1 MTSDGSGL
9 WHPDPPRDD
18 DDQRP
23 RRAPQAGPGGPQG
36 SDPRHSQGPGPAPQQ
51 PWTPQSEPRFDPQ
64 TGRPLHPDPRAAQG
78 RPQGPAGP
86 AGPAPQPNQANQPR
100 PDQGRPG
107 PGRPGT
113 PGNAEHPGYREQY
126 AGPQDPRGGRDPYAG
141 DPRQGGQNPPRGGDQ
156 YPNSGAPSRGQRP
169 DPRGPQQYA
178 GPPAGRQADP
188 RQPDARQP
196 DPRQADPRQAPG
208 HPDQFAGTPAHGA
221 PSHGAPSHGADPR
234 RAQADSWQ
242 PSPPNPGTD
251 SGHGGSHGRRPTDDS
266 RALFRDE
273 VPGRGGDQQPPSWQ
287 AGPQE
292 REPQGAGADEDD
304 AERDWRDEYED
315 AVSATRWDL
324 SPIPTMTV
332 APRRA
337 NPSNLE
343 ALIPPR
349 KGRVQGPATRGPGG
363 PAGTGPGTREGA
375 AWEQG
380 VRDRTQT
387 EVRPQAPAEPSISRA
402 SRLMALGTLA
412 SRLTGL
418 VRQFLLV
425 AAIGTA
431 GIANSYTI
439 GLNLPNMLYI
449 LIIGGALNAVFVPQ
463 LVRSMHRDRDGGSA
477 YASRLLTLVLTG
489 VFVLTIVT
497 ELFTPQLVDLFSS
510 FKGSNRQLAIDLGRM
525 FMPQIFFLGLFV
537 VLGQILNAK
546 GRFGPMMWTPVLT
559 NVVVIGS
566 TGAYWYINRS
576 SDLTTSTIPAADVR
590 LLGLGVTLGIA
601 VQALT
606 LLPYIKS
613 AGMNLTLRFDWRGH
627 GLGKAVTLAKW
638 TLLFVLV
645 NQIGLA
651 VVMRYAS
658 NVNND
663 GFEHWGVAAY
673 NNAYMIWGLPQA
685 LITVSVITALL
696 PRMSRAAVKNDLA
709 SVRDDIS
716 YGLRVTGVAIV
727 PAAFAFLVLGPQI
740 AVVLFKHGGMSLDN
754 AHIIGYML
762 SAFGLGLIPFS
773 AQFLMLRGFYA
784 FEDTKSPFT
793 INIWISA
800 ANVALSTAVF
810 YALKG
815 GGEER
820 WAVVAMCS
828 VYGIAYCLGLAITA
842 QKLKRRLRGLD
853 GKRIMQTYVRLIGAS
868 AVAAGATF
876 IVALYVNRMVGQSWL
891 GSAVSLAVGGGM
903 LATLFVLCAR
913 LMHVEEVEQLLGS
926 VRAKL
931 GR

>member
-9 WHPDPPRDD
+9 WHPDPPRED

-23 RRAPQAGPGGPQG
+23 RRAPQPGPGAPQG
-36 SDPRHSQGPGPAPQQ
+36 GDPRHAPAPGPALQQ

-64 TGRPLHPDPRAAQG
+64 TGRPLHPDPRAGQG
-78 RPQGPAGP
+78 RPAGP
-86 AGPAPQPNQANQPR
+86 PQPVPQHPVPPGPPQANQPLNQPLNQPPNQPPR
-100 PDQGRPG
+100 
-107 PGRPGT
+107 
-113 PGNAEHPGYREQY
+113 REQY
-126 AGPQDPRGGRDPYAG
+126 AGPQQAPYRGGQP
-141 DPRQGGQNPPRGGDQ
+141 PQGGEQ
-156 YPNSGAPSRGQRP
+156 YPVPGAPGPGQRP
-169 DPRGPQQYA
+169 DPRSPQQFA
-178 GPPAGRQADP
+178 GPPPPGRQPDP
-188 RQPDARQP
+188 RQPDPRQP
-196 DPRQADPRQAPG
+196 DPRQAAPR
-208 HPDQFAGTPAHGA
+208 PDQFG
-221 PSHGAPSHGADPR
+221 GAPSHGADPR
-234 RAQADSWQ
+234 RERSESWQ
-242 PSPPNPGTD
+242 PAPPNQNHDP
-251 SGHGGSHGRRPTDDS
+251 GSHGRRPIDDS

-273 VPGRGGDQQPPSWQ
+273 IPGRGGDQQPPSWQ
-287 AGPQE
+287 PPQQEQPGAGPE
-292 REPQGAGADEDD
+292 EDPE
-304 AERDWRDEYED
+304 ERDWRDDYED

-349 KGRVQGPATRGPGG
+349 RGRVQGPATRGPGG

-375 AWEQG
+375 PWEQG
-380 VRDRTQT
+380 VRDRTPT
-387 EVRPQAPAEPSISRA
+387 EVRPQAPAEPSVGRA

-425 AAIGTA
+425 AAIGTTNIA
-431 GIANSYTI
+431 GSYTI

-463 LVRSMHRDRDGGSA
+463 LVRSMHRDRDGGAA

-489 VFVLTIVT
+489 VLTLTVLT
-497 ELFTPQLVDLFSS
+497 ELFTPQLVDVFSS

-566 TGAYWYINRS
+566 TGAYWYINKS
-576 SDLTTSTIPAADVR
+576 NDLNPSTIPAADVR

-663 GFEHWGVAAY
+663 GWPQWGVAAY

-696 PRMSRAAVKNDLA
+696 PRMSRAAVKNDLD
-709 SVRDDIS
+709 SVREDIS

-727 PAAFAFLVLGPQI
+727 PAAFAFLALGPQI
-740 AVVLFKHGGMSLDN
+740 AVVLFKHGGVSMPN

-810 YALKG
+810 YALRG
-815 GGEER
+815 GGKER

-828 VYGIAYCLGLAITA
+828 VYGVAYCLGVVITA

-853 GKRIMQTYVRLIGAS
+853 GQRIMQTYTRLIGAS
-868 AVAAGATF
+868 AIAAGATF

-891 GSAVSLAVGGGM
+891 GSAVSLTVGGGL

>member
-1 MTSDGSGL
+1 MTSDGGDL
-9 WHPDPPRDD
+9 WRPEPPLDDPDG
-18 DDQRP
+18 RP
-23 RRAPQAGPGGPQG
+23 RRAPQAGPGVPADG
-36 SDPRHSQGPGPAPQQ
+36 DPRHTPPAGAAPQQ
-51 PWTPQSEPRFDPQ
+51 PWSPQPPQPPVAPPPPQSEPRFDPQ
-64 TGRPLHPDPRAAQG
+64 TGRPLATDPRAQPRRPRTDPRAA
-78 RPQGPAGP
+78 GPDAGP
-86 AGPAPQPNQANQPR
+86 AGF
-100 PDQGRPG
+100 
-107 PGRPGT
+107 
-113 PGNAEHPGYREQY
+113 REQY
-126 AGPQDPRGGRDPYAG
+126 AGPQDPYQGRE
-141 DPRQGGQNPPRGGDQ
+141 Q
-156 YPNSGAPSRGQRP
+156 Y
-169 DPRGPQQYA
+169 
-178 GPPAGRQADP
+178 ADP
-188 RQPDARQP
+188 RHDGR
-196 DPRQADPRQAPG
+196 R
-208 HPDQFAGTPAHGA
+208 PDQAGAAAAGGPEAPRAPARGPGPA
-221 PSHGAPSHGADPR
+221 QPPNGPDPR
-234 RAQADSWQ
+234 RAQAQ
-242 PSPPNPGTD
+242 PPTGDGRRTAPP
-251 SGHGGSHGRRPTDDS
+251 SHGHRPIIDDN

-273 VPGRGGDQQPPSWQ
+273 VPGRGDDRAAKPPSWQ
-287 AGPQE
+287 PPQPE
-292 REPQGAGADEDD
+292 QQAAAQPEPPH
-304 AERDWRDEYED
+304 ERDWRDDYED

-324 SPIPTMTV
+324 SPIPSMAV

-349 KGRVQGPATRGPGG
+349 RGRVQGPATRRPGG
-363 PAGTGPGTREGA
+363 PAGSAPGTREGA
-375 AWEQG
+375 PWETG
-380 VRDRTQT
+380 VRDRAATGT
-387 EVRPQAPAEPSISRA
+387 RPAPTTAEPSVGRA

-412 SRLTGL
+412 SRVTGL
-418 VRQFLLV
+418 VRQFLIV

-431 GIANSYTI
+431 GIGNAYTI

-463 LVRSMHRDRDGGSA
+463 LVRSMHRDRDGGAA
-477 YASRLLTLVLTG
+477 YASRLLTLILTG
-489 VFVLTIVT
+489 VLVLTVLT
-497 ELFTPQLVDLFSS
+497 ELFTAQLVDLFSN
-510 FKGSNRQLAIDLGRM
+510 FTLANRQLAIDLARM

-537 VLGQILNAK
+537 VLGQVLNAK

-559 NVVVIGS
+559 NIVVIGS

-576 SDLTTSTIPAADVR
+576 KDLTASTIPAADVR

-601 VQALT
+601 VQALA
-606 LLPYIKS
+606 LLPYLKA
-613 AGMNLTLRFDWRGH
+613 AGMSLRLRFDWRGA
-627 GLGKAVTLAKW
+627 GLGHAITLAKW

-658 NVNND
+658 DVGNA
-663 GFEHWGVAAY
+663 GYEHWGVAAY

-696 PRMSRAAVKNDLA
+696 PRMSRAAVANDLA

-740 AVVLFKHGGMSLDN
+740 AVVLFKHGGMSIDN

-800 ANVALSTAVF
+800 ANVALSSAVF
-810 YALKG
+810 YSLRGSDK
-815 GGEER
+815 ER
-820 WAVVAMCS
+820 WAVVVMCF
-828 VYGIAYCLGLAITA
+828 VYGVSYCIGVAITA
-842 QKLKRRLRGLD
+842 QKLKRRLHGLD
-853 GKRIMQTYVRLIGAS
+853 GKRITQTYVRLIAAS
-868 AVAAGATF
+868 AVAAAATL
-876 IVALYVNRMVGQSWL
+876 IVTLYVNRMVGENWL
-891 GSAVSLAVGGGM
+891 GSAAALAAGGTI
-903 LATLFVLCAR
+903 LATLFVVCAR
-913 LMHVEEVEQLLGS
+913 LMRVEEVEQLLGS

>member
-1 MTSDGSGL
+1 ETG
-9 WHPDPPRDD
+9 PD
-18 DDQRP
+18 
-23 RRAPQAGPGGPQG
+23 APQ
-36 SDPRHSQGPGPAPQQ
+36 
-51 PWTPQSEPRFDPQ
+51 
-64 TGRPLHPDPRAAQG
+64 
-78 RPQGPAGP
+78 
-86 AGPAPQPNQANQPR
+86 
-100 PDQGRPG
+100 
-107 PGRPGT
+107 
-113 PGNAEHPGYREQY
+113 YREQY
-126 AGPQDPRGGRDPYAG
+126 AGPQ
-141 DPRQGGQNPPRGGDQ
+141 NPPRGGRE
-156 YPNSGAPSRGQRP
+156 P
-169 DPRGPQQYA
+169 YA
-178 GPPAGRQADP
+178 ADP
-188 RQPDARQP
+188 RQAGQPPYRDGDQYRDPGASSLGQRRDPRSPQPDPRNPQPDPRNPQQHAGPPQGRQP
-196 DPRQADPRQAPG
+196 DPRQAPHA
-208 HPDQFAGTPAHGA
+208 DQYGDQYG
-221 PSHGAPSHGADPR
+221 GGPSHGADPR
-234 RAQADSWQ
+234 RAPADSWQ
-242 PSPPNPGTD
+242 AAPPNGNSDPG
-251 SGHGGSHGRRPTDDS
+251 HGRRS
-266 RALFRDE
+266 GEENRALFRDE
-273 VPGRGGDQQPPSWQ
+273 IPGRGADQQPPSWQ
-287 AGPQE
+287 PPQQE
-292 REPQGAGADEDD
+292 QYGAEDEQ
-304 AERDWRDEYED
+304 ERDWRDDYED

-349 KGRVQGPATRGPGG
+349 RGRVQGPATRGPGG
-363 PAGTGPGTREGA
+363 PAGTGPGTREGGP
-375 AWEQG
+375 WEAG
-380 VRDRTQT
+380 VRDRTPT
-387 EVRPQAPAEPSISRA
+387 EVRPAAPAEPSVGRA

-431 GIANSYTI
+431 SIANSYTI

-489 VFVLTIVT
+489 VFVLTILT
-497 ELFTPQLVDLFSS
+497 ELFTPELVDVFSS
-510 FKGSNRQLAIDLGRM
+510 FKGSDRQLAIDLGRM

-566 TGAYWYINRS
+566 TSAYWYINRKN
-576 SDLTTSTIPAADVR
+576 DLTPSTIPASNVR

-613 AGMNLTLRFDWRGH
+613 AGMHLTLRFDWRGH

-673 NNAYMIWGLPQA
+673 NNAFMIWGLPQA

-696 PRMSRAAVKNDLA
+696 PRMSRAAVRNDLA
-709 SVRDDIS
+709 QVRDDIS

-727 PAAFAFLVLGPQI
+727 PSAFAFLVLGPQI
-740 AVVLFKHGGMSLDN
+740 AVVLFKHGGMSMDN

-762 SAFGLGLIPFS
+762 SAFALGLIPFS

-800 ANVALSTAVF
+800 ANVALSSAVF
-810 YALKG
+810 YVLKG

-820 WAVVAMCS
+820 WAVVAMCA
-828 VYGIAYCLGLAITA
+828 VYGIAYCLGLAITV
-842 QKLKRRLRGLD
+842 QKLKRRLHGLD

-891 GSAVSLAVGGGM
+891 GSAVSLAVGGGL
-903 LATLFVLCAR
+903 LATLYVVCAR

>member
-9 WHPDPPRDD
+9 WHPDPPREDD
-18 DDQRP
+18 EQRP
-23 RRAPQAGPGGPQG
+23 RRASQPGPTGPQG
-36 SDPRHSQGPGPAPQQ
+36 GDPRHPPAPGPAPQQ

-64 TGRPLHPDPRAAQG
+64 TGRPLHPDPRAGQG
-78 RPQGPAGP
+78 RPQAPQPPMPQHPVQPPVPPVPPGPAGP
-86 AGPAPQPNQANQPR
+86 PPPNQPR
-100 PDQGRPG
+100 PERARPG
-107 PGRPGT
+107 QPGGPEQ
-113 PGNAEHPGYREQY
+113 PQHREQY
-126 AGPQDPRGGRDPYAG
+126 AAPQSPYRGAPEQYAG
-141 DPRQGGQNPPRGGDQ
+141 DPRQGGQPPRGEQ
-156 YPNSGAPSRGQRP
+156 YPIPGAPGHGQRP
-169 DPRGPQQYA
+169 DPRNPQQFA
-178 GPPAGRQADP
+178 GPPHG
-188 RQPDARQP
+188 RQP
-196 DPRQADPRQAPG
+196 DPRQPEPRQQDSRQAPP
-208 HPDQFAGTPAHGA
+208 HQDQF
-221 PSHGAPSHGADPR
+221 SGAPSHGADPR
-234 RAQADSWQ
+234 RERAESWQ
-242 PSPPNPGTD
+242 PGPPNQNQNQDP
-251 SGHGGSHGRRPTDDS
+251 GSHGRRPIDDS

-273 VPGRGGDQQPPSWQ
+273 VPGRVGDQQPPSWQ
-287 AGPQE
+287 PPQQE
-292 REPQGAGADEDD
+292 QRGADPDEDSE
-304 AERDWRDEYED
+304 ERDWRDDYED

-324 SPIPTMTV
+324 SPIPTMAV

-337 NPSNLE
+337 NPSNVE

-349 KGRVQGPATRGPGG
+349 RGRVQGPATRGPGG

-375 AWEQG
+375 PWEQG
-380 VRDRTQT
+380 ARDRAPT
-387 EVRPQAPAEPSISRA
+387 EVRPQAPAEPSVGRA

-425 AAIGTA
+425 AAIGTTN
-431 GIANSYTI
+431 IANSYTI

-463 LVRSMHRDRDGGSA
+463 LVRSMHRDRDGGAA

-489 VFVLTIVT
+489 VLTLTILT
-497 ELFTPQLVDLFSS
+497 ELFTPQLVDVFSS

-559 NVVVIGS
+559 NVVVIAS
-566 TGAYWYINRS
+566 TGSYWYINHS
-576 SDLTTSTIPAADVR
+576 NDLNPSTIPASDVR

-601 VQALT
+601 VQSLT

-613 AGMNLTLRFDWRGH
+613 AGMNLKLRFDWRGH

-658 NVNND
+658 NVSND
-663 GFEHWGVAAY
+663 GWPQWGVAAY

-709 SVRDDIS
+709 SVREDIS

-727 PAAFAFLVLGPQI
+727 PAAFVFLALGPQI
-740 AVVLFKHGGMSLDN
+740 AVVLFKHGGVSMDN

-800 ANVALSTAVF
+800 ANIALSTGVF
-810 YALKG
+810 YVLRGSGK
-815 GGEER
+815 ER

-828 VYGIAYCLGLAITA
+828 VYGIAYCLGLAITVR
-842 QKLKRRLRGLD
+842 KLKRRLRGLD
-853 GKRIMQTYVRLIGAS
+853 GQRIMQTYTRLIGAS
-868 AVAAGATF
+868 AIAAGATF

-891 GSAVSLAVGGGM
+891 GSAVSLAVGGGL

>member
-9 WHPDPPRDD
+9 WHPDPPREDD
-18 DDQRP
+18 DSRP
-23 RRAPQAGPGGPQG
+23 RHAPQPGPGGPQG
-36 SDPRHSQGPGPAPQQ
+36 SDPRHAPGPGPAPQQ
-51 PWTPQSEPRFDPQ
+51 PWAPQQEQRFDPQ
-64 TGRPLHPDPRAAQG
+64 TGRPLPPDQWAGQG
-78 RPQGPAGP
+78 RPQAPQP
-86 AGPAPQPNQANQPR
+86 PVAPQPNPNHPSAPSQHRGAPA
-100 PDQGRPG
+100 RPG
-107 PGRPGT
+107 QPGGPEQ
-113 PGNAEHPGYREQY
+113 PQYREQY
-126 AGPQDPRGGRDPYAG
+126 AGPQNARHSGREQYAG
-141 DPRQGGQNPPRGGDQ
+141 DPRSNPAGPGQ
-156 YPNSGAPSRGQRP
+156 GQRP
-169 DPRGPQQYA
+169 DPRNPQQFA
-178 GPPAGRQADP
+178 GPSHGRQPDP
-188 RQPDARQP
+188 RQPDPRQP
-196 DPRQADPRQAPG
+196 DPRQADPRQAP
-208 HPDQFAGTPAHGA
+208 A
-221 PSHGAPSHGADPR
+221 
-234 RAQADSWQ
+234 SWQ
-242 PSPPNPGTD
+242 PGPPPQGPHQPPNQPHQTPNQLA
-251 SGHGGSHGRRPTDDS
+251 SHGRRPVDDN

-273 VPGRGGDQQPPSWQ
+273 VPGRGGDAQPPSWQ
-287 AGPQE
+287 APPQE
-292 REPQGAGADEDD
+292 QHSAGADED
-304 AERDWRDEYED
+304 AQERDWRDDYED

-324 SPIPTMTV
+324 SPIPTMTGI

-349 KGRVQGPATRGPGG
+349 RGRVQGPATRGPGG

-375 AWEQG
+375 PWEQG
-380 VRDRTQT
+380 VRDRTPT
-387 EVRPQAPAEPSISRA
+387 EVRPQAPAAAEPSVSKA

-425 AAIGTA
+425 AAIGTTN
-431 GIANSYTI
+431 IANSYTI

-489 VFVLTIVT
+489 VLTLTILT
-497 ELFTPQLVDLFSS
+497 EIFTPQLVDIFSS
-510 FKGSNRQLAIDLGRM
+510 FTGSNRQLAISLGRM

-537 VLGQILNAK
+537 VVGQILNAK

-566 TGAYWYINRS
+566 TGAYWYINRNN
-576 SDLTTSTIPAADVR
+576 DLTPSTIPPADVR

-601 VQALT
+601 VQALAM
-606 LLPYIKS
+606 LPYLKS
-613 AGMNLTLRFDWRGH
+613 AGMKLTLRFDWRGH

-645 NQIGLA
+645 NQVGLA
-651 VVMRYAS
+651 VVTRYAS
-658 NVNND
+658 DVSND
-663 GFEHWGVAAY
+663 GWPQWGVAAY

-696 PRMSRAAVKNDLA
+696 PRMSRAAVRNELS
-709 SVRDDIS
+709 SVREDIS

-727 PAAFAFLVLGPQI
+727 PASFAFLVLGPQI
-740 AVVLFKHGGMSLDN
+740 AVVLFKHGGVSMDN

-762 SAFGLGLIPFS
+762 SAFGIGLIPFS

-800 ANVALSTAVF
+800 ANVALSTGVF

-815 GGEER
+815 GGKER
-820 WAVVAMCS
+820 WAVVVMCS
-828 VYGIAYCLGLAITA
+828 VYGIAYCIGLAITA
-842 QKLKRRLRGLD
+842 QKLKRRLGGLD
-853 GKRIMQTYVRLIGAS
+853 GKRIMQTYTRLIGAS

-876 IVALYVNRMVGQSWL
+876 IVALYVNHMVGQSWL
-891 GSAVSLAVGGGM
+891 GSAVSLTVGGGM

>member
-9 WHPDPPRDD
+9 WHPDPPRED

-23 RRAPQAGPGGPQG
+23 RRVPQTPPGGPQG
-36 SDPRHSQGPGPAPQQ
+36 GDPRHAPGPGPAPQQ
-51 PWTPQSEPRFDPQ
+51 PQQPWTPQAEPRFDPQ
-64 TGRPLHPDPRAAQG
+64 TGRPLHPDPRAGQG
-78 RPQGPAGP
+78 RPAQ
-86 AGPAPQPNQANQPR
+86 APQPPVNQPPHQPPHQTPSQPR
-100 PDQGRPG
+100 PDRARPG
-107 PGRPGT
+107 QPGGPEQPG
-113 PGNAEHPGYREQY
+113 HREQY
-126 AGPQDPRGGRDPYAG
+126 AGPQDPYRGGRDPYAG
-141 DPRQGGQNPPRGGDQ
+141 DPRQGGHPPQRGGEQ
-156 YPNSGAPSRGQRP
+156 YPNPGAPGRGPRPEQRPDQRPEQRP
-169 DPRGPQQYA
+169 DPRNPQQYA
-178 GPPAGRQADP
+178 GPSHGRQP
-188 RQPDARQP
+188 EPRQP
-196 DPRQADPRQAPG
+196 DPRQAPG
-208 HPDQFAGTPAHGA
+208 RPEQFG
-221 PSHGAPSHGADPR
+221 GAPSHGADPR
-234 RAQADSWQ
+234 RAQADAWQ
-242 PSPPNPGTD
+242 PSPPNG
-251 SGHGGSHGRRPTDDS
+251 GHEPSQGRRVVDDN

-273 VPGRGGDQQPPSWQ
+273 VPGRGGDPQPPSWQ
-287 AGPQE
+287 APQD
-292 REPQGAGADEDD
+292 QYSAAADDD
-304 AERDWRDEYED
+304 GRERDWRDDYED

-349 KGRVQGPATRGPGG
+349 RGRVQGPATRGPGG

-375 AWEQG
+375 PGEPG
-380 VRDRTQT
+380 LRERTPT

-477 YASRLLTLVLTG
+477 YASRLLTLVLSG
-489 VFVLTIVT
+489 VLALTIIT

-645 NQIGLA
+645 NQVGLA

-828 VYGIAYCLGLAITA
+828 VYGVAYCLGLAITA

-853 GKRIMQTYVRLIGAS
+853 GKRIMQTYTRLIGAS

-891 GSAVSLAVGGGM
+891 GSAVSLTVGGGM

>member
-1 MTSDGSGL
+1 
-9 WHPDPPRDD
+9 
-18 DDQRP
+18 
-23 RRAPQAGPGGPQG
+23 
-36 SDPRHSQGPGPAPQQ
+36 
-51 PWTPQSEPRFDPQ
+51 
-64 TGRPLHPDPRAAQG
+64 
-78 RPQGPAGP
+78 
-86 AGPAPQPNQANQPR
+86 
-100 PDQGRPG
+100 
-107 PGRPGT
+107 
-113 PGNAEHPGYREQY
+113 
-126 AGPQDPRGGRDPYAG
+126 
-141 DPRQGGQNPPRGGDQ
+141 
-156 YPNSGAPSRGQRP
+156 
-169 DPRGPQQYA
+169 
-178 GPPAGRQADP
+178 
-188 RQPDARQP
+188 
-196 DPRQADPRQAPG
+196 
-208 HPDQFAGTPAHGA
+208 
-221 PSHGAPSHGADPR
+221 
-234 RAQADSWQ
+234 
-242 PSPPNPGTD
+242 
-251 SGHGGSHGRRPTDDS
+251 
-266 RALFRDE
+266 
-273 VPGRGGDQQPPSWQ
+273 
-287 AGPQE
+287 
-292 REPQGAGADEDD
+292 
-304 AERDWRDEYED
+304 
-315 AVSATRWDL
+315 
-324 SPIPTMTV
+324 
-332 APRRA
+332 
-337 NPSNLE
+337 
-343 ALIPPR
+343 
-349 KGRVQGPATRGPGG
+349 
-363 PAGTGPGTREGA
+363 
-375 AWEQG
+375 
-380 VRDRTQT
+380 
-387 EVRPQAPAEPSISRA
+387 
-402 SRLMALGTLA
+402 
-412 SRLTGL
+412 
-418 VRQFLLV
+418 
-425 AAIGTA
+425 
-431 GIANSYTI
+431 
-439 GLNLPNMLYI
+439 MLYI

-477 YASRLLTLVLTG
+477 YASRLQTLVLTG
-489 VFVLTIVT
+489 VLTLTVVT
-497 ELFTPQLVDLFSS
+497 EIFTPQLVDLFSS
-510 FKGSNRQLAIDLGRM
+510 FTGSNRQLAISLGRM

-566 TGAYWYINRS
+566 TGAYWYINRKN
-576 SDLTTSTIPAADVR
+576 DLTASTIPASDVR

-613 AGMNLTLRFDWRGH
+613 AGMHLTLRFDWRGH

-645 NQIGLA
+645 NQVGLA
-651 VVMRYAS
+651 VVMRFAS
-658 NVNND
+658 DVGND
-663 GFEHWGVAAY
+663 GWPHWGVAAY

-709 SVRDDIS
+709 SVREDIS

-740 AVVLFKHGGMSLDN
+740 AVVLFKHGGMSMDN

-815 GGEER
+815 GGQER

-828 VYGIAYCLGLAITA
+828 VYGVAYCIGLAITA
-842 QKLKRRLRGLD
+842 RKLTRRLRGLD
-853 GKRIMQTYVRLIGAS
+853 ARRIMQTYTRLIGAS

-876 IVALYVNRMVGQSWL
+876 IVALYVNRIVGQSWL
-891 GSAVSLAVGGGM
+891 GSAVSLTVGGGM
-903 LATLFVLCAR
+903 LAALFVLCAR

>member
-9 WHPDPPRDD
+9 WHPDPPRED
-18 DDQRP
+18 DDQRS
-23 RRAPQAGPGGPQG
+23 RRAPQAGPGGPAAG
-36 SDPRHSQGPGPAPQQ
+36 DPRHAPGPGPDPQQ
-51 PWTPQSEPRFDPQ
+51 PWTPQQEPRFDSQ
-64 TGRPLHPDPRAAQG
+64 TGRPLRPDQWAGQG
-78 RPQGPAGP
+78 RPQQ
-86 AGPAPQPNQANQPR
+86 PQPPAAPPPNQPR
-100 PDQGRPG
+100 PEHGRPG
-107 PGRPGT
+107 QPGAPEQ
-113 PGNAEHPGYREQY
+113 PQYREQY
-126 AGPQDPRGGRDPYAG
+126 AGPQNPYHGGREPYAG
-141 DPRQGGQNPPRGGDQ
+141 DPRQGGQPPYRGGDQ
-156 YPNSGAPSRGQRP
+156 PPNLNGPGPGQRSDPRNPQQYAAPSRGP
-169 DPRGPQQYA
+169 
-178 GPPAGRQADP
+178 
-188 RQPDARQP
+188 QP
-196 DPRQADPRQAPG
+196 DPRQAPPRS
-208 HPDQFAGTPAHGA
+208 DQFSGA
-221 PSHGAPSHGADPR
+221 PSHGGDPR
-234 RAQADSWQ
+234 RAPADSWQ
-242 PSPPNPGTD
+242 PGPPNPPRDQNQGQ
-251 SGHGGSHGRRPTDDS
+251 SHGRRPIDDN

-273 VPGRGGDQQPPSWQ
+273 VPGRGGDAQPPSWQ
-287 AGPQE
+287 APQ
-292 REPQGAGADEDD
+292 QDQYSAAADEDSS
-304 AERDWRDEYED
+304 ERDWRDDYED

-349 KGRVQGPATRGPGG
+349 RGRVQGPATRGPGG
-363 PAGTGPGTREGA
+363 PAGTAPGTR
-375 AWEQG
+375 
-380 VRDRTQT
+380 DRTPT
-387 EVRPQAPAEPSISRA
+387 EVRPQAPAEPSVGRA

-463 LVRSMHRDRDGGSA
+463 LVRSMHRDSDGGSA

-489 VFVLTIVT
+489 VLTLTVFT

-576 SDLTTSTIPAADVR
+576 NDLTASTIPASDVR

-613 AGMNLTLRFDWRGH
+613 AGMDLKLRFDWRGH

-709 SVRDDIS
+709 SVREDIS

-727 PAAFAFLVLGPQI
+727 PSAFAFLVLGPQI
-740 AVVLFKHGGMSLDN
+740 AVVLFKHGGMSMDN

-762 SAFGLGLIPFS
+762 SAFALGLIPFS

-828 VYGIAYCLGLAITA
+828 VYGIAYCLGLAITV

-853 GKRIMQTYVRLIGAS
+853 GKRILQTYTRLIGAS

-891 GSAVSLAVGGGM
+891 GSAVSLTVGGAM

>member
-23 RRAPQAGPGGPQG
+23 RRAPQPGPGGPQG
-36 SDPRHSQGPGPAPQQ
+36 SDPHHSPAPGPAPQQ
-51 PWTPQSEPRFDPQ
+51 PWTPQAEPRFDPQ
-64 TGRPLHPDPRAAQG
+64 TGRPLPPDPRAGQG
-78 RPQGPAGP
+78 RP
-86 AGPAPQPNQANQPR
+86 PAPQTPPPPQPHQPR
-100 PDQGRPG
+100 PDPARPPQPGG
-107 PGRPGT
+107 PEPS
-113 PGNAEHPGYREQY
+113 HREQY
-126 AGPQDPRGGRDPYAG
+126 AGPQDPYRAARGPYTG
-141 DPRQGGQNPPRGGDQ
+141 DPRQGSQPPPRGADQ
-156 YPNSGAPSRGQRP
+156 YPNPGAPGRGAHP
-169 DPRGPQQYA
+169 DPRNPQQYA
-178 GPPAGRQADP
+178 APSHG
-188 RQPDARQP
+188 RQP
-196 DPRQADPRQAPG
+196 DPRPAPG
-208 HPDQFAGTPAHGA
+208 RPDQFGGA
-221 PSHGAPSHGADPR
+221 PSHGGDPR
-234 RAQADSWQ
+234 RVQADSWQ
-242 PSPPNPGTD
+242 PAPPPQGPGTD
-251 SGHGGSHGRRPTDDS
+251 GDAGHGRRPVDDS

-273 VPGRGGDQQPPSWQ
+273 VPGRGGDQPPSWQ
-287 AGPQE
+287 PPQPPQPE
-292 REPQGAGADEDD
+292 REQYGAPEDEDD
-304 AERDWRDEYED
+304 HERDWRDDYED

-349 KGRVQGPATRGPGG
+349 RGRVQGPATRGPGG

-375 AWEQG
+375 PWEQG
-380 VRDRTQT
+380 VRDRTAT
-387 EVRPQAPAEPSISRA
+387 EVRPQAPAEPSVGRA

-431 GIANSYTI
+431 DVANSYTI

-489 VFVLTIVT
+489 VLTLTIFT

-510 FKGSNRQLAIDLGRM
+510 FSGSNRQLAISLGRM

-566 TGAYWYINRS
+566 TGAYWYINQKN
-576 SDLTTSTIPAADVR
+576 DLTPSTIPAADVR

-658 NVNND
+658 DVGND

-709 SVRDDIS
+709 SVREDIS

-740 AVVLFKHGGMSLDN
+740 AVVLFKHGGMSMDN

-793 INIWISA
+793 INIWISL
-800 ANVALSTAVF
+800 ANVVLSTAVF
-810 YALKG
+810 FALKG

-828 VYGIAYCLGLAITA
+828 VYGIAYCLGLAITV

-891 GSAVSLAVGGGM
+891 GSAAALAVGGGL
-903 LATLFVLCAR
+903 LATLFVLCSR

>member
-9 WHPDPPRDD
+9 WHPDPPRED

-23 RRAPQAGPGGPQG
+23 RRAPQPGPGGPQG
-36 SDPRHSQGPGPAPQQ
+36 SDPRHTPAPGPAPQQ
-51 PWTPQSEPRFDPQ
+51 PWTPPSEPRFDPQ
-64 TGRPLHPDPRAAQG
+64 TGRPLHPDPRAGQG
-78 RPQGPAGP
+78 RPPGP
-86 AGPAPQPNQANQPR
+86 PQPVPQHPVPPGAPQANQPPNQSPNQPPR
-100 PDQGRPG
+100 
-107 PGRPGT
+107 
-113 PGNAEHPGYREQY
+113 REQY
-126 AGPQDPRGGRDPYAG
+126 AGPQASYRAG
-141 DPRQGGQNPPRGGDQ
+141 QPPQGGEQ
-156 YPNSGAPSRGQRP
+156 YPVPGAPGPGQRP
-169 DPRGPQQYA
+169 DPRGPQQFA
-178 GPPAGRQADP
+178 GPPPGRQPDP
-188 RQPDARQP
+188 RQPDPRQP
-196 DPRQADPRQAPG
+196 DPRQAAPR
-208 HPDQFAGTPAHGA
+208 PDQFGGTP
-221 PSHGAPSHGADPR
+221 SHSADPR
-234 RAQADSWQ
+234 RERSESWQ
-242 PSPPNPGTD
+242 PAPPNQNQNQNHDPG
-251 SGHGGSHGRRPTDDS
+251 GHGRRPIDDS

-287 AGPQE
+287 PPQQDQRGAGPE
-292 REPQGAGADEDD
+292 EDPE
-304 AERDWRDEYED
+304 ERDWRDDYED

-349 KGRVQGPATRGPGG
+349 RGRVQGPATRGPGG

-375 AWEQG
+375 PWEQG
-380 VRDRTQT
+380 VRERTPT
-387 EVRPQAPAEPSISRA
+387 EVRPQAPAEPSVGRA

-425 AAIGTA
+425 AAIGTTNIA
-431 GIANSYTI
+431 GSYTI

-463 LVRSMHRDRDGGSA
+463 LVRSMHRDRDGGAA

-489 VFVLTIVT
+489 VLTLTVLT
-497 ELFTPQLVDLFSS
+497 ELFTPQLVDVFSS

-566 TGAYWYINRS
+566 TGAYWYINQS
-576 SDLTTSTIPAADVR
+576 TDLTPSTIPAADVR

-663 GFEHWGVAAY
+663 GWPQWGVAAY

-696 PRMSRAAVKNDLA
+696 PRMSRAAVKDDLE
-709 SVRDDIS
+709 SVREDIS

-727 PAAFAFLVLGPQI
+727 PAAFAFLALGPQI
-740 AVVLFKHGGMSLDN
+740 AVVLFKHGGVSMDN

-800 ANVALSTAVF
+800 ANVTLSTAVF
-810 YALKG
+810 YTLKG
-815 GGEER
+815 GGKER
-820 WAVVAMCS
+820 WAVVAMCT
-828 VYGIAYCLGLAITA
+828 VYGVAYCLGVVITA
-842 QKLKRRLRGLD
+842 RKLKRRLRGLD
-853 GKRIMQTYVRLIGAS
+853 GQRIMQTYTRLIGAS

-891 GSAVSLAVGGGM
+891 GSAVSLAVGGGL
-903 LATLFVLCAR
+903 LATLYVLCAR